1 MDNDKNNPKK
11 DDDLPE
17 DIRKILDEL
26 EKRISEMSLSKKN
39 RPELQE
45 DIMAIKS
52 LIHVISRMEDSNDDP
67 QND

>member
-1 MDNDKNNPKK
+1 MGNDKNKPKK

>member
-1 MDNDKNNPKK
+1 KK